1 MEFKIWHGS
10 ELDVSEQS
18 SRNGLLSEKVGRVKG
33 IEDTWIKI
41 IDLIVHK

>member
-33 IEDTWIKI
+33 IEDTWIRI
-41 IDLIVHK
+41 INLIVHK